1 MRTGKS
7 SAKRAKT
14 EPRKKLKLSQ
24 KQKRILAIVVAV
36 VLLFGIGY
44 GRTIFKLQAENR
56 NLKKQQKELTAE
68 KKDLTKELKSIHS
81 KDYIKDQARKQ
92 LRLLDKDEKLFIFKG
107 EDDD

>member
-1 MRTGKS
+1 MSRTK
-7 SAKRAKT
+7 AKRAKI
-14 EPRKKLKLSQ
+14 EPRKKIKLTQ
-24 KQKRILAIVVAV
+24 KQKRVIAIVVAV
-36 VLLFGIGY
+36 VFLLGIGY

-56 NLKKQQKELTAE
+56 KLEKQQKELTAE
-68 KKDLTKELKSIHS
+68 KKDLTKELKNIHS